1 MSVLQQQ
8 FANGLEAT
16 QCRVSDSSPMLPCNY
31 PSAWSLSASCHVIPD
46 NVQLPCAAVWHE
58 GAQTVFCKPIARIDG
73 TTAAGEQ
80 NQSDTGDRGKRE
92 DGDKGPTE
100 DDESKERYYDVIR
113 HGGQVSFLTTAP
125 VSQGWRVGRSHWVST
140 PSFLPF
146 SAPVLHVSLMGI
158 PTEDGCDGPETE
170 CLGEGDTAHIEYFE
184 NDTGSMV
191 PHFVDDPLGKRR
203 EYVTRA
209 LEECQTGKKPWMYRG
224 LYPGGAGA
232 GGRSTRDAES
242 SV

>member
-1 MSVLQQQ
+1 MSIERQQ
-8 FANGLEAT
+8 FENGLQAT
-16 QCRVSDSSPMLPCNY
+16 ECRVSDSSPMFPCNY
-31 PSAWSLSASCHVIPD
+31 PSGCSLSASCHVIPD
-46 NVQLPCAAVWHE
+46 NVSLPCVGVWHE
-58 GAQTVFCKPIARIDG
+58 GAKTIFCKPIARING
-73 TTAAGEQ
+73 TIEAGEQ
-80 NQSDTGDRGKRE
+80 VQSDTADRVKSE

-113 HGGQVSFLTTAP
+113 HGGQVSFLTTVPA
-125 VSQGWRVGRSHWVST
+125 SQGGDIGRSHWVST
-140 PSFLPF
+140 PGDLAF
-146 SAPVLHVSLMGI
+146 SARSLQVSLIGI

-170 CLGEGDTAHIEYFE
+170 CLGEGDTAHINYFK

-224 LYPGGAGA
+224 LYPGGAEA